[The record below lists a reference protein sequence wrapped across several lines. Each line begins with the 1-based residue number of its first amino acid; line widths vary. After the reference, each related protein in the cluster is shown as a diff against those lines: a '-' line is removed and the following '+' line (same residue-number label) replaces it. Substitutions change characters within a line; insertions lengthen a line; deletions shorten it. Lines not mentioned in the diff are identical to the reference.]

1 MPDRLELSVEKNMV
15 QAIAG
20 AILVVFIGIVVL
32 NVIGAALKLLILKPT
47 KQELKDYL
55 DKGS

>member
-32 NVIGAALKLLILKPT
+32 NVTGAKRLSRQRLII
-47 KQELKDYL
+47 
-55 DKGS
+55 